1 MVPFSSREN
10 TMKLCRH
17 CGGPIIESN
26 PMGYCEHTYYPEY
39 CLHCKA
45 KGYTEKDSLE
55 LKRREAG

>member
-1 MVPFSSREN
+1 
-10 TMKLCRH
+10 MKLCRH